1 MLHCPVLRLLTDKT
15 PEKVDELSVPS
26 PNRDLRVREV
36 VLLGGVG
43 GAGQGGAGLVQVG
56 DVTADLTVRPPGAE
70 RRVRAGP
77 GGGLGGDGRC
87 RRGVKGILQ
96 I

>member
-36 VLLGGVG
+36 VLRGGVG